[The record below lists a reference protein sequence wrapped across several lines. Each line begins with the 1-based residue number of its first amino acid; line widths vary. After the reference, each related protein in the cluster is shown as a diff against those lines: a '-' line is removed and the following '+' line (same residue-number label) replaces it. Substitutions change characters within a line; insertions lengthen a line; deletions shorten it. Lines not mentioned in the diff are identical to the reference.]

1 MKNPTF
7 SRFTHCKSVFS
18 FALNNFISA
27 FFACIF
33 FIYTRFEIAPIRALT
48 NAHQL
53 LGGEAFARMLSL
65 LAGAWQ
71 GTPNSLRASMLSGM
85 ALFVK
90 TYEGDLSDRTFIRRM
105 SAVSP
110 EEIIRLGRIE
120 TDVGLRFARIILDKY
135 NGGGAELPY
144 RFKR

>member
-1 MKNPTF
+1 
-7 SRFTHCKSVFS
+7 
-18 FALNNFISA
+18 
-27 FFACIF
+27 
-33 FIYTRFEIAPIRALT
+33 
-48 NAHQL
+48 
-53 LGGEAFARMLSL
+53 MLSL

-90 TYEGDLSDRTFIRRM
+90 TYEAELSDRAFSRRL
-105 SAVSP
+105 SIVSP
-110 EEIIRLGRIE
+110 DEIIRLGRIE
-120 TDVGLRFARIILDKY
+120 ADVGLRFARIILDKY